1 MRIYTGKGD
10 KGDTTLAGGK
20 KVRKSDPRI
29 AALGSVDELNAAV
42 GVALAF
48 LEDRKVEP
56 VLRRVQGELFS
67 LGAELAAEKPAEL
80 HVKPVTSA
88 HVAALERDVA
98 AYEPDYNGAG
108 FVLPSGAKS
117 AALLHLARAIARR
130 AERKAFAI
138 SERERVNGEIIRYL
152 NRLSSLLFI
161 LAIHENKFQKVAE
174 RHPSY
179 GAKK

>member
-20 KVRKSDPRI
+20 KARKSDPRI

-56 VLRRVQGELFS
+56 ILRRVQGELFS
-67 LGAELAAEKPAEL
+67 LGAELAAGKPA
-80 HVKPVTSA
+80 KPITSA

-98 AYEPDYNGAG
+98 KYEPDYNGAG

-130 AERKAFAI
+130 AERNVVRLKSRTALNPETAT
-138 SERERVNGEIIRYL
+138 YL